1 MTVGIDDPTKEVPL
15 KVFTFMVAHPALDPA
30 TGAVVELEAPDFTA
44 AVKAIAEAMPGIHIV
59 KLVREYWK
67 HLEGGTA

>member
-1 MTVGIDDPTKEVPL
+1 MAGIDDPTKVVPL
-15 KVFTFMVAHPALDPA
+15 KVFTFLVAHPSLHPPH
-30 TGAVVELEAPDFTA
+30 GAIVELEAPDFTA
-44 AVKAIAEAMPGIHIV
+44 ALLAIAGAMPGIHVI